1 MSKNISE
8 KIKVI
13 GNTLQASGLDVATTA
28 GIVNITGV
36 DPIPVRGVITA
47 QPIAT
52 SAGKAVAYTITA
64 ALAVAGATTYTGSI
78 QVLVEGINYLF
89 PFNYTTPASAPSDTN
104 FYLAIKNIIQGGIDG
119 GSLVGSV
126 TSSSGGTVYTAPL
139 SSGVAL
145 VNVDATLSVAA
156 AATTL
161 TAAGSSA
168 TPATPRVLTAGAAH
182 GLTLGKVYSFTFSG
196 VTGAGAADLNRTLFG
211 IPLSATEITLL
222 DTSNTG
228 ATTTT
233 SATMTVNPIGSQ
245 TWNEQLQGVANYSA
259 ANAYAGLYVQYETN
273 ADMEA
278 GVVVNQLIFADA
290 TNNSLADLAA
300 FILALNAQIT
310 RVI

>member
-13 GNTLQASGLDVATTA
+13 GTLQASGADVATTA
-28 GIVNITGV
+28 GIVQITGV
-36 DPIPVRGVITA
+36 DPIPVRGVISA

-64 ALAVAGATTYTGSI
+64 AAAVTGSTLYTGSI

-126 TSSSGGTVYTAPL
+126 ASSSGGTVYTAPL

-145 VNVDATLSVAA
+145 VNVDATLSVAVG
-156 AATTL
+156 ATTL

-168 TPATPRVLTAGAAH
+168 TPASPRVLTAGAAH
-182 GLTLGKVYSFTFSG
+182 GLTLGKVYSFTISG
-196 VTGAGAADLNRTLFG
+196 VTGAGNADLNRTLFG
-211 IPLSATEITLL
+211 IPLNTTDITLL

-228 ATTTT
+228 ATVTT
-233 SATMTVNPIGSQ
+233 SAVITVNPIGAQ
-245 TWNEQLQGVANYSA
+245 TWAEQLQGITNYSA
-259 ANAYAGLYVQYETN
+259 ANAYVGAYLQYETN
-273 ADMEA
+273 ADVEA

-290 TNNSLADLAA
+290 TNNSVANVAA
-300 FILALNAQIT
+300 FILALNNQTADIL
-310 RVI
+310 